1 MLFRTAAWTTLSIA
15 AIAFPTMASA
25 SKSDP
30 APESGDIDW
39 AALRCPKDQ
48 DATHPTPTYGT
59 KKGAFLIC
67 TEELIAAPPQVIYDA
82 LLDFRRYGAWNT
94 FVVDVG
100 LPADTGET
108 PDGVYVGLAMTL
120 TTSGLLDGINTTST
134 EVVSA
139 LLRDDGGAGFMMN
152 AWRVEDG
159 LGGSLIAAEH
169 PNVLVD
175 LGGGVTR
182 YLSYETY
189 YPGLATPTVRLLRE
203 KLQERF
209 VQQGRDLKAYVE
221 GL

>member
-1 MLFRTAAWTTLSIA
+1 MLSTA
-15 AIAFPTMASA
+15 AIALPTTASG
-25 SKSDP
+25 P
-30 APESGDIDW
+30 APESGAIDW
-39 AALRCPKDQ
+39 AALLCPEDP
-48 DATHPTPTYGT
+48 DATLPTPTYGT
-59 KKGAFLIC
+59 KKGAFLVC
-67 TEELIAAPPQVIYDA
+67 TEELIAAPPRAVYDA

-108 PDGVYVGLAMTL
+108 PAGVYVGLAMTL
-120 TTSGLLDGINTTST
+120 TTAGLLDGINTTST

-139 LLRDDGGAGFMMN
+139 LLLPDGGEDDAGFMMN

-159 LGGSLIAAEH
+159 LGGAIIAAEH

-189 YPGLATPTVRLLRE
+189 YPGLATPTVLLLRK

-209 VQQGRDLKAYVE
+209 VQQGRDLKVYVE